1 VVASTY
7 YCGTLNLNRPGDR
20 PWKPRADFFCRGK
33 VPNPGRIGGEFP
45 NFRSTRFSAYAGGI
59 ASHLDLGA
67 RCVFSR
73 RKSGVYPSAYL
84 LRVYD
89 AAWVRGHY
97 QRQAS
102 LCTVLRPE
110 HDLETHHERVWA
122 RTLRWGHSNPGPET
136 TSRYIAWTRRHGRGR
151 GGLRRESAAI
161 RSIMRIRVLS
171 AAATSLVP
179 IHVLLVVIHW
189 AAMPVTVIL
198 ARMRGL
204 F

>member
-1 VVASTY
+1 
-7 YCGTLNLNRPGDR
+7 LQ
-20 PWKPRADFFCRGK
+20 

-45 NFRSTRFSAYAGGI
+45 RISAPHDFQVRRTRAVSPHTWISARG
-59 ASHLDLGA
+59 
-67 RCVFSR
+67 
-73 RKSGVYPSAYL
+73 AYL
-84 LRVYD
+84 LGGKAEYTRVRTCFEYTMRLEC
-89 AAWVRGHY
+89 AAITNDKRVCARFCVPNTTWKLTTNELGRG
-97 QRQAS
+97 RSVEA
-102 LCTVLRPE
+102 T
-110 HDLETHHERVWA
+110 A
-122 RTLRWGHSNPGPET
+122 

-171 AAATSLVP
+171 AAATSSVP
-179 IHVLLVVIHW
+179 LHVLLVVIHR